1 MEGGEN
7 EPLLEIN
14 PSSPIIPNQD
24 HETKSSAI
32 VMVGGENI
40 GAPRAGM
47 EFKDINSVF
56 DFYKKY
62 AYSVGFPVRKRNSRK
77 DDDGILRYVT
87 FTCSHEGKR
96 MSGTRGSLR
105 SQPTTQ
111 TDCKARISAS
121 LDDHVLIRNDVSR
134 LPDQYILH
142 RWRKDVRRPYTRIA
156 LKYDGLRNSPGQLR
170 YDNLCTVFA
179 KVADLDEDNEVRAGM
194 IMEWIQLQ
202 AQELSMLKHID
213 ERSICNDPASFKT
226 PCSIGVGDPK
236 LTKRKG
242 ATRKVRKKSPLELT
256 SNKKKK
262 KNEAPSINRGKGL
275 TKELIKQT
283 NEPKMLALDTG
294 VEFEV
299 QNQSSMELN
308 SRVIQSY
315 VFFFL
320 GNNVIQYCNQYS
332 PYQMGNGS
340 V

>member
-14 PSSPIIPNQD
+14 PSSSIIPNRD
-24 HETKSSAI
+24 HETTSSAI

-47 EFKDINSVF
+47 EFKDIDSVF
-56 DFYKKY
+56 NFYKKY
-62 AYSVGFPVRKRNSRK
+62 AYSVGFPVRKRNSGK

-87 FTCSHEGKR
+87 FTCSREGKR

-121 LDDHVLIRNDVSR
+121 LDDHEIQTEFVGKEVREDLFCGYLRKKKSFFVSFNREKCEDVCSCHLFEFRGILYRHSIAVLICNDVSR

-170 YDNLCTVFA
+170 YDNLCTAFA
-179 KVADLDEDNEVRAGM
+179 KVADLAADDEVRAGM

-202 AQELSMLKHID
+202 A
-213 ERSICNDPASFKT
+213 
-226 PCSIGVGDPK
+226 
-236 LTKRKG
+236 
-242 ATRKVRKKSPLELT
+242 
-256 SNKKKK
+256 
-262 KNEAPSINRGKGL
+262 
-275 TKELIKQT
+275 
-283 NEPKMLALDTG
+283 
-294 VEFEV
+294 
-299 QNQSSMELN
+299 
-308 SRVIQSY
+308 
-315 VFFFL
+315 
-320 GNNVIQYCNQYS
+320 
-332 PYQMGNGS
+332 
-340 V
+340 